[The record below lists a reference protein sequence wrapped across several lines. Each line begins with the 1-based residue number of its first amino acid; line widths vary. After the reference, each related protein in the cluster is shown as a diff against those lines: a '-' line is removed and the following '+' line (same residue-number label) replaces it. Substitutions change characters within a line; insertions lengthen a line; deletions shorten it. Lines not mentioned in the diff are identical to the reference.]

1 MAIKHIWAYLNPL
14 VTYIQTKAPIVT
26 IFTANNIMAWKPVVV
41 PASNPYL
48 YFLMLTNSELIGND
62 RNGTVYKKALFEF
75 YIMANNKAIPDQR
88 LYTWLDVISNNL
100 VTSHN
105 EDNTP
110 IMLDTLVLKSIE
122 EWPQSWVLKEID
134 EMPYIIAQYILTYK
148 SLY

>member
-1 MAIKHIWAYLNPL
+1 
-14 VTYIQTKAPIVT
+14 
-26 IFTANNIMAWKPVVV
+26 
-41 PASNPYL
+41 
-48 YFLMLTNSELIGND
+48 MLTNSELIGND

-122 EWPQSWVLKEID
+122 E
-134 EMPYIIAQYILTYK
+134 
-148 SLY
+148 